1 MKTGKSEIAV
11 KSIVILFWMILV
23 CAAESSLFPR
33 LKLFDCVPSC
43 LPFIVGAV
51 AVIDGPWAGLFCGLG
66 AGFLADGVGGQSFCL
81 YTVLY
86 MILGTVVGV
95 VSPGLFRKS
104 FLAVIGWGCVIHLL
118 SEFLRFFLFFYLF
131 GKADISAVG
140 SVLLPGFLYS
150 LILSP
155 LAVAPVFILRRLFKD
170 SEPIVR

>member
-86 MILGTVVGV
+86 MILGTLVGV

-104 FLAVIGWGCVIHLL
+104 IRSRNQRLDTRPR
-118 SEFLRFFLFFYLF
+118 LRICQRYFSKL
-131 GKADISAVG
+131 
-140 SVLLPGFLYS
+140 
-150 LILSP
+150 
-155 LAVAPVFILRRLFKD
+155 
-170 SEPIVR
+170 